1 MEQVKDIYPSLL
13 LALFMG
19 GVVFIS
25 IGFITHPALQLLAGI
40 LIGSSCYL
48 HFEALHEILS
58 MLKR

>member
-25 IGFITHPALQLLAGI
+25 IGFITSGIAIIGGDFNRQQLL
-40 LIGSSCYL
+40 SV
-48 HFEALHEILS
+48 HFLLAAF
-58 MLKR
+58 